1 MLKKY
6 VDPAPSSD
14 ARITPY
20 RRGGVDLH
28 IHTTIS
34 DGALTPEEVVEYA
47 HKVGLAA
54 IGITDHDV
62 TDGIEIAQNTA
73 SKYELEIVPGVEL
86 SSDYGKKEVHILGYY
101 MNCKNEEFQ
110 KKLSLFRKA
119 RYERAKE
126 MVKRLK
132 SLGMEIDFGR
142 VEEIAGKGSI
152 GKPHIAQV
160 LVEKGYVSSIPGAA
174 WKYLGSGGPVSVP
187 KYKLRSSEAIDI
199 ILSAGGIPVLAHP
212 AGTKVDELIPQLVK
226 NGLMGLEAYDAINP
240 PSVARYYISLA
251 KKYGLLVTG
260 GSDCHG
266 KVKGEMRLGRVKAP
280 YEIVERLKVAK
291 RNLS

>member
-110 KKLSLFRKA
+110 RGMKGRRKWS
-119 RYERAKE
+119 R
-126 MVKRLK
+126 
-132 SLGMEIDFGR
+132 D
-142 VEEIAGKGSI
+142 
-152 GKPHIAQV
+152 
-160 LVEKGYVSSIPGAA
+160 
-174 WKYLGSGGPVSVP
+174 
-187 KYKLRSSEAIDI
+187 
-199 ILSAGGIPVLAHP
+199 
-212 AGTKVDELIPQLVK
+212 
-226 NGLMGLEAYDAINP
+226 
-240 PSVARYYISLA
+240 
-251 KKYGLLVTG
+251 
-260 GSDCHG
+260 
-266 KVKGEMRLGRVKAP
+266 
-280 YEIVERLKVAK
+280 
-291 RNLS
+291 

>member
-1 MLKKY
+1 MPEKY
-6 VDPAPSSD
+6 VD
-14 ARITPY
+14 
-20 RRGGVDLH
+20 LH
-28 IHTTIS
+28 LHTTIS

-47 HKVGLAA
+47 HKEELAA

-62 TDGIEIAQNTA
+62 TDGIEIAQSRA
-73 SKYELEIVPGVEL
+73 SKYGLEIVPGIEL
-86 SSDYGKKEVHILGYY
+86 SSDYGRKEVHILGYY
-101 MNCKNEEFQ
+101 MDCEDEEFQ
-110 KKLSLFRKA
+110 KKLALFRKA

-132 SLGMEIDFGR
+132 DLGMKIDFKR
-142 VEEIAGKGSI
+142 VERVAGKGSI

-187 KYKLRSSEAIDI
+187 KYKLRPSEAIDI
-199 ILSAGGIPVLAHP
+199 ILKAGGIPVLAHP

-240 PSVARYYISLA
+240 PFVARYYISLA

-266 KVKGEMRLGRVKAP
+266 KVKGETRIGRVKAP
-280 YEIVERLKVAK
+280 YEIVERLKEAK